1 MNQLY
6 EIATK
11 VNTLFSFYVIIGL
24 FINVLVFMIKELV
37 TLIVKKVQAFME
49 KRKHDKGE
57 LEQTKETTEE

>member
-24 FINVLVFMIKELV
+24 FINGLVFMIKELV
-37 TLIVKKVQAFME
+37 TLIVKKVKAFME
-49 KRKHDKGE
+49 KRKHDKGK